1 MSRFLDRTQVQYSS
15 PRIRDGSAIP
25 GTYCKVPKAPIGAM
39 MRVGGIA
46 HDQKRFSPVP
56 CIGDFVAIGL
66 RQDGAATSMPFSI
79 APQCC
84 FCRLERIVAALRTD
98 THCKA
103 APPEARGIPVR
114 GIPARS
120 IYGWFIIDGKKSYIA
135 VNGRCTAYERDKMV
149 VGCGVT
155 ASQTA
160 FVQESTIGLYT
171 RHNAKGCVFA
181 LANYRGEI
189 HAGSVIPAKY
199 QFVNNTCARM
209 PINHSL

>member
-1 MSRFLDRTQVQYSS
+1 MIKSLAPFLLGILSL
-15 PRIRDGSAIP
+15 SAC
-25 GTYCKVPKAPIGAM
+25 G
-39 MRVGGIA
+39 
-46 HDQKRFSPVP
+46 
-56 CIGDFVAIGL
+56 
-66 RQDGAATSMPFSI
+66 DGAATSMPFSLPRNAAFAASNVSSPLSEQI
-79 APQCC
+79 
-84 FCRLERIVAALRTD
+84 LIVRRT
-98 THCKA
+98 
-103 APPEARGIPVR
+103 PEARGIPVR

-160 FVQESTIGLYT
+160 FVQDSTIGLYT